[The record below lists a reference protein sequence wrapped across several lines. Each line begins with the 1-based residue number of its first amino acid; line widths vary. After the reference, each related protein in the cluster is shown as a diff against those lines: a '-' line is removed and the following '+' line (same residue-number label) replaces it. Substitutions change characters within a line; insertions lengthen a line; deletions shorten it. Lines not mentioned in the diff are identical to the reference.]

1 MVDDDTRFCMK
12 HLVIRKNK
20 TIREKAYEF
29 LRERLLD
36 GDILPDERLVESRIA
51 AQIGTSRTPV
61 REALHN
67 LELEGLLKAIPRVG
81 YVVRAMSEEDLE
93 EICEIRA
100 AIESL
105 AAKRAVKKA
114 KTPLVT
120 ELEKNISE
128 QEETV
133 SRGEFGPFVELC
145 AQFHET
151 IARLSDSKRLLELSQ
166 TLRRH
171 MLRYRVK
178 SIYKSETARGVME
191 GHKRILGAI
200 KRGDLNEITNVIHDH
215 MEESME
221 AVVRFAFRDRVST
234 DD

>member
-1 MVDDDTRFCMK
+1 MK
-12 HLVIRKNK
+12 RLVIRNSK
-20 TIREKAYEF
+20 TIRKKAYEF
-29 LRERLLD
+29 LRERVLD
-36 GDILPDERLVESRIA
+36 GEIPPDVRLVETKIA

-81 YVVRAMSEEDLE
+81 YVVVATSEEDLE

-100 AIESL
+100 VIESL
-105 AAKRAVKKA
+105 AARRAVKKA
-114 KTPLVT
+114 QLKLVA
-120 ELEKNISE
+120 ELGKNIAD
-128 QEETV
+128 QEERV
-133 SRGEFGPFVELC
+133 NKREFGAFVELC

-151 IARLSDSKRLLELSQ
+151 IARLSESKRLLELSQ

-178 SIYKSETARGVME
+178 SIYKSETARGVID
-191 GHKRILGAI
+191 GHKKILEAI
-200 KRGDLNEITNVIHDH
+200 GRGDLNEITDAIHVH
-215 MEESME
+215 MEESRE
-221 AVVRFAFRDRVST
+221 AVVRFGFTDRMNA

>member
-1 MVDDDTRFCMK
+1 MK
-12 HLVIRKNK
+12 RLVIRNNK
-20 TIREKAYEF
+20 TIRKKAYEF
-29 LRERLLD
+29 LRERVLD
-36 GDILPDERLVESRIA
+36 GEIPPDVRLVESKIA

-81 YVVRAMSEEDLE
+81 YVVMAISEEDLE

-105 AAKRAVKKA
+105 AARRAAKKA
-114 KTPLVT
+114 QAKLVA
-120 ELEKNISE
+120 ELWKNISD
-128 QEETV
+128 QEEKV
-133 SRGEFGPFVELC
+133 DRGDFVAFVEQC
-145 AQFHET
+145 AHFHET
-151 IARLSDSKRLLELSQ
+151 IARLSESKRLLDLSQ

-178 SIYKSETARGVME
+178 SIYKSETARAVID
-191 GHKRILGAI
+191 GHRKILKAI
-200 KRGDLNEITNVIHDH
+200 GGGDPDEITRAIHDH
-215 MEESME
+215 MEESRE
-221 AVVRFAFRDRVST
+221 AVLRFAFRDRVRV